1 MARQRHK
8 TAENVEK
15 LRQVDDL
22 ARVARARFVVKR
34 VNGQVEAEFGGRFMH
49 VRSTIKMKYADLMF
63 DNRVLAADQIFRL
76 EAFKPAPAYRRRQ
89 RFPFRRKNRL

>member
-1 MARQRHK
+1 MAFAAEGGFEMARQRHK

-15 LRQVDDL
+15 FRQVDEL

-49 VRSTIKMKYADLMF
+49 VRGTIKMKYADLMF
-63 DNRVLAADQIFRL
+63 GNRVLAIDQIFRL
-76 EAFKPAPAYRRRQ
+76 ETFTPA
-89 RFPFRRKNRL
+89 RLD

>member
-15 LRQVDDL
+15 LRQVDEL

-49 VRSTIKMKYADLMF
+49 ARGAIKVKCHLMF
-63 DNRVLAADQIFRL
+63 GILVLAIDQIVRL
-76 EAFKPAPAYRRRQ
+76 EPSRRLRLD
-89 RFPFRRKNRL
+89 RR